1 MGSSR
6 RIEQRPQSGW
16 GCMGGG
22 ATDHHLEGNHY
33 PVQLYRRTVPYQYQT
48 GYSIYTTIIYLRNYV
63 LPLVVGSYF
72 PLHIKYAATH
82 FYLPPIACSS

>member
-6 RIEQRPQSGW
+6 RIEKCPQSGW

-33 PVQLYRRTVPYQYQT
+33 PVQLYCNINQHQHQHNTTHIKKLMQISKLEQHNMM
-48 GYSIYTTIIYLRNYV
+48 GYGMVYV
-63 LPLVVGSYF
+63 LVMKIMNIL
-72 PLHIKYAATH
+72 
-82 FYLPPIACSS
+82 